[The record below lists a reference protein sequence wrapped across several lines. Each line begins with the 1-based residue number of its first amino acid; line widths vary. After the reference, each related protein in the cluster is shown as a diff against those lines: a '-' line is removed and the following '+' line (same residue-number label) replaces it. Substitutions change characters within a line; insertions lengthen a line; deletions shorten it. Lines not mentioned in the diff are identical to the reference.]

1 MTAEEY
7 LDRIKK
13 IDAMIKNKQREHWR
27 WEEVA
32 DGMGGASDGE
42 RVQAS
47 RNLHRSA
54 DAIGNYIDLEREIDA
69 LKQERQTIIR
79 TIEQLPSIEYDVIHK
94 LYIGV
99 YNRERDIY
107 KVYTRKEV
115 AYIYGKSL
123 DWVKER
129 KRKGLM
135 LIQTMLDAQTSTE
148 RG

>member
-1 MTAEEY
+1 MTAEQY

-69 LKQERQTIIR
+69 LKQERQTIIH
-79 TIEQLPSIEYDVIHK
+79 TIEQLPSTEYDLIHK
-94 LYIGV
+94 FYV
-99 YNRERDIY
+99 QD
-107 KVYTRKEV
+107 YTMKEL
-115 AYIYGKSL
+115 AYHFGKSY
-123 DWVKER
+123 DWVKAK
-129 KRKGLM
+129 KRRALM
-135 LIQTMLDAQTSTE
+135 MVQTMLDAQTSTE